1 MSTIGKEL
9 PAEKVRELKD
19 EGLSDEDIIKALQPS
34 YSNQDIHD
42 TMNQAGQD
50 IPEDNI
56 LEELDKTT
64 PDFPEAHDA
73 NEGLLEEAPAP
84 EDNNDELLESSQ
96 QNYPNYS
103 VQSSMSS
110 DQIQEVVEAIIDEKW
125 DDLTSK
131 VGDLNLWKESM
142 NNDIEAVKQE
152 LLRTQERLHNLQNV
166 IIGKVTDYSKNIN
179 DISIEMKALEQV
191 FQRILQ
197 PLTSNIKE
205 LNKVTEELKQHK
217 RHKPEIIKEHK
228 KKKDK
233 K

>member
-1 MSTIGKEL
+1 MSTIAKEL
-9 PAEKVRELKD
+9 PTEKVRELKD
-19 EGLSDEDIIKALQPS
+19 EGLSDEDIIKALQPN

-42 TMNQAGQD
+42 TMNQEGQD

-56 LEELDKTT
+56 LEELDNAV

-84 EDNNDELLESSQ
+84 EEDNGEFLQPSKQE
-96 QNYPNYS
+96 YPNYA
-103 VQSSMSS
+103 VQSSMSN
-110 DQIQEVVEAIIDEKW
+110 DQIQEVVEAIVDEKW
-125 DDLTSK
+125 EDLTSRF
-131 VGDLNLWKESM
+131 GDLNLWKETV

-179 DISIEMKALEQV
+179 DISAEMKALEQV

-197 PLTSNIKE
+197 PLTSNIRE

-217 RHKPEIIKEHK
+217 KHKPETTKEHK
-228 KKKDK
+228 KKKIK